1 MEQFVKGETQI
12 LVATTVIEVGVNV
25 PNASVMVILD
35 AQRFG
40 LSQLHQLR
48 GRVGRGCDQSYCI
61 LVTGYKLSEET
72 RKRIDIMCD
81 TNDGFRIAEADLKL
95 RGPGDLEGTQ
105 QSGMA
110 FDLKIANIA
119 RDGQLVQLARTE
131 AQAIIDADPQCEHP
145 QNSLLWN
152 RLRELKKT
160 HINWAAIS

>member
-1 MEQFVKGETQI
+1 M
-12 LVATTVIEVGVNV
+12 

-48 GRVGRGCDQSYCI
+48 GRVGRGAKQSYCI
-61 LVTGYKLSEET
+61 LVTKVELSEDT

-110 FDLKIANIA
+110 FDLKIANLA
-119 RDGQLVQLARTE
+119 RDGQILNLARDT
-131 AQAIIDADPQCEHP
+131 AQAVIISDPEERNP
-145 QNSLLWN
+145 QNDILWR
-152 RLRELKKT
+152 RLRELRKSNV
-160 HINWAAIS
+160 NWGAIS